1 MALAFLPRLPR
12 GTLLA
17 IAAIILLGLA
27 LRIAGARGGLW
38 MDEAWSMMFADQTGS
53 WPAVFLFIN
62 HDNNHHLNT
71 LWMQIVGMAAPP
83 LAVRAPAIASGTAAI
98 FVAAL
103 LGARRGPSAAWI
115 TALLFAVA
123 EAMVT
128 YGSEARGY
136 APMLLALLALLLV
149 VERWLDRPDS
159 PVPTRWIL
167 LWSMLGTL
175 ASLTMLFG
183 IVAVSGYALIA
194 LLRRGMG
201 PLAALTAAARL
212 LAPGIAAAALIV
224 AIIVGAAL
232 ASPTGFQVGN
242 YTPFSLA
249 LFAEAM
255 NAIVFTTL
263 MPRLQPPWLV
273 PAVIAALLLLV
284 ALRRFAW
291 LGPRAPFYLLAIIAF
306 PLSIALLQ
314 MGNSVFVRY
323 YLLTCAALLL
333 LVGELLARGWDAG
346 GGRRWL
352 AAAALAGIAW
362 SGLARDVDLIG
373 NQRGDPAGPVRAMA
387 ALQPQG
393 ATVAI
398 DYSRAEALLAVA
410 ARQRDYA
417 LEIVR
422 RRCPDTRF
430 LLVDRDPGKPGA
442 LALSRCGRAFV
453 ARVSGRTSGLSGGD
467 WTLYEQAR
475 LPSAATPVSEPPPA
489 P

>member
-1 MALAFLPRLPR
+1 MALALLPRLPR
-12 GTLLA
+12 GTWLA
-17 IAAIILLGLA
+17 IAAIILFGLA
-27 LRIAGARGGLW
+27 LRIAAARCGLW
-38 MDEAWSMMFADQTGS
+38 MDEAWSMLFAAETRS
-53 WPAVFLFIN
+53 WPAVFLYIN

-71 LWMQIVGMAAPP
+71 LWMQLVGIGAPP
-83 LAVRAPAIASGTAAI
+83 LAVRALAIASSSAAI

-167 LWSMLGTL
+167 LWCGLGTL

-194 LLRRGMG
+194 LLRRGMS
-201 PLAALTAAARL
+201 PPAALAAAARL
-212 LAPGIAAAALIV
+212 LAPGIAVATLIV
-224 AIIVGAAL
+224 GVIVGAAL

-263 MPRLQPPWLV
+263 MPRLQPPWLM
-273 PAVIAALLLLV
+273 PALVAALLLVV
-284 ALRRFAW
+284 ALRRPAW
-291 LGPRAPFYLLAIIAF
+291 LGPRAPFYLLAIFAF
-306 PLSIALLQ
+306 PLSIAALQ
-314 MGNSVFVRY
+314 MGNSVFLRY

-333 LVGELLARGWDAG
+333 LVGELLARSWDAG
-346 GGRRWL
+346 GWRRWL

-387 ALQPQG
+387 ALQPHG
-393 ATVAI
+393 ARVAI
-398 DYSRAEALLAVA
+398 EYSRAEALLAVA
-410 ARQRDYA
+410 ARQLSYP
-417 LEIVR
+417 LKIVR
-422 RRCPDTRF
+422 QRCPETRF
-430 LLVDRDPGKPGA
+430 LLVDRDPGTPGA
-442 LALSRCGRAFV
+442 PALARCGRAFV
-453 ARVSGRTSGLSGGD
+453 ARASGRTTGLSGGD